1 MYRPLNAAPA
11 SSLAE
16 ERRGAVVGKF
26 CRTCKS
32 IYPAL
37 RQRHVGKP
45 SYGKDHVSAPCAY
58 EGHAFDPGADWWEP
72 AVVVLDPPAAPQPAA

>member
-11 SSLAE
+11 SALAV

-26 CRTCKS
+26 CRACKS

-37 RQRHVGKP
+37 RHRHVGKP
-45 SYGKDHVSAPCAY
+45 SFGKDHISAPCAY
-58 EGHAFDPGADWWEP
+58 EGRVFEQDADWWEP
-72 AVVVLDPPAAPQPAA
+72 AVVVLDPAPAPQSAA